1 MNKYKV
7 TRKFAYA
14 GVAEVTAPN
23 LEAAEELAKD
33 IDGSE
38 FIEQEDSEDSYIYSV
53 TPEPWDEVRRLMD
66 VHCLLCLAIFPKNST
81 GLLGP
86 YSCPNCG
93 NANQK
98 QIVHLQ
104 EKDNE

>member
-53 TPEPWDEVRRLMD
+53 T
-66 VHCLLCLAIFPKNST
+66 
-81 GLLGP
+81 
-86 YSCPNCG
+86 
-93 NANQK
+93 
-98 QIVHLQ
+98 Q
-104 EKDNE
+104 EENDNEQRPSDD